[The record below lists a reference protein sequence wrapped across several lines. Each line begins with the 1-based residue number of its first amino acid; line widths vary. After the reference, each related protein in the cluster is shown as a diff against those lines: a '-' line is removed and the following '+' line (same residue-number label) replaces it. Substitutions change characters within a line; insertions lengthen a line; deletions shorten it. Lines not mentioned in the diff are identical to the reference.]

1 MEVYRLGRWRRS
13 EEVRPLFLLCLLFVG
28 AVEGLG
34 GQAVE
39 RQDTASNAQ
48 SERSGTWSAR
58 SRGGVT
64 LVGTWTA
71 VPDPASGTVTGTWT
85 LVDAHG
91 STVTD
96 GAWSASKS
104 PSGWVGN
111 WRAIITGRD
120 GEYSGTW
127 SADVDL
133 KGNTLFARLFE
144 KAALSVVSGNWR
156 TGRQS
161 GGWSIRAGK

>member
-1 MEVYRLGRWRRS
+1 M
-13 EEVRPLFLLCLLFVG
+13 
-28 AVEGLG
+28 
-34 GQAVE
+34 
-39 RQDTASNAQ
+39 
-48 SERSGTWSAR
+48 
-58 SRGGVT
+58 
-64 LVGTWTA
+64 GTWTA
-71 VPDPASGTVTGTWT
+71 IPDSAGGAVTGTWT

-96 GAWSASKS
+96 GGWSASKS

-120 GEYSGTW
+120 EEYSGTW

-133 KGNTLFARLFE
+133 KGNAKFARLFE
-144 KAALSVVSGNWR
+144 KAVQSVVSGNWR

-161 GGWSIRAGK
+161 GGWSIRLGK